1 VQRRDD
7 CLPEEKIPRTASRYE
22 KIRPFLLLHVLLL
35 LYSAGGICSKFAAA
49 QDFLSLPFLRFYAGV
64 LICLVVYAIGWQQV
78 LRKMSL
84 TTAFANKSVVFIWT
98 FLWGM
103 IFFSE
108 KLTPGMIIG
117 AILVIAGILLVVSDH
132 G

>member
-1 VQRRDD
+1 MQRRDD
-7 CLPEEKIPRTASRYE
+7 YLPEEKIPHIASWCE
-22 KIRPFLLLHVLLL
+22 KIRPFLLLHVLLF
-35 LYSAGGICSKFAAA
+35 LYSAGGICSKFASA
-49 QDFLSLPFLRFYAGV
+49 QDFLSLPFFRFYAVV
-64 LICLVVYAIGWQQV
+64 LFCLVVYAIGWQQV

-84 TTAFANKSVVFIWT
+84 TTAFANKSIVFLWA

-103 IFFSE
+103 VFFSE
-108 KLTPGMIIG
+108 KPTPGMLIG